1 MTNQH
6 PGLLTFHT
14 AAALGKKPMMKQERA
29 ARTRQLLIRSAAET
43 FERHGFT
50 RARLADISSSA
61 GVTTG
66 ALHFHFANKDAL
78 ASTVEATAAA
88 TLRRAAHG
96 VRRPEANAL
105 QRLTGASHALAD
117 RLRHDVVAR
126 AGFRLSCGDGSH
138 RPGLDLRG
146 EWFECI
152 RHLLTEADHEHLLA
166 EGVSRQDAAAAIAA
180 ATTGFEVLGRT
191 DPSWLSP
198 ASLSR
203 FWHLILPR
211 LATAEALAALD
222 LPAGDP
228 LARPRGVEI
237 LESKN

>member
-1 MTNQH
+1 
-6 PGLLTFHT
+6 
-14 AAALGKKPMMKQERA
+14 MMKQERA
-29 ARTRQLLIRSAAET
+29 ARTRQLLIRSAAEA

-78 ASTVEATAAA
+78 ASTVETTAAA
-88 TLRRAAHG
+88 VLRRAAG
-96 VRRPEANAL
+96 SAGQPEANAL
-105 QRLTGASHALAD
+105 QRLIEASHALAD
-117 RLRHDVVAR
+117 RLHHDVVAR
-126 AGFRLSCGDGSH
+126 AGFRLSCGEGPRH
-138 RPGLDLRG
+138 PGLDLRS

-152 RHLLTEADHEHLLA
+152 RRLLTEADDDNLLA
-166 EGVSRQDAAAAIAA
+166 EGVSRQDAATSIAA

-203 FWHLILPR
+203 FWRLVLPR

-222 LPAGDP
+222 LPAGGP
-228 LARPRGVEI
+228 PARPQVVEI
-237 LESKN
+237 LKNKN

>member
-1 MTNQH
+1 
-6 PGLLTFHT
+6 
-14 AAALGKKPMMKQERA
+14 MMKQERA
-29 ARTRQLLIRSAAET
+29 ARTRQLLIRSAAEA

-66 ALHFHFANKDAL
+66 ALHFHFANKAAL

-88 TLRRAAHG
+88 ILRCAARS
-96 VRRPEANAL
+96 VRHPGANAL
-105 QRLTGASHALAD
+105 QLLTGASQALAD

-126 AGFRLSCGDGSH
+126 AGFRLSCGDDPH

-152 RHLLTEADHEHLLA
+152 HRLLTEAEDHHLLA
-166 EGVSRQDAAAAIAA
+166 EGVSRQDAIASIAA

-191 DPSWLSP
+191 DPTWLSP

-203 FWHLILPR
+203 FWRLVLPL
-211 LATAEALAALD
+211 LATAEALATLD
-222 LPAGDP
+222 LPAGEP
-228 LARPRGVEI
+228 LTQARVVEI
-237 LESKN
+237 LENQN